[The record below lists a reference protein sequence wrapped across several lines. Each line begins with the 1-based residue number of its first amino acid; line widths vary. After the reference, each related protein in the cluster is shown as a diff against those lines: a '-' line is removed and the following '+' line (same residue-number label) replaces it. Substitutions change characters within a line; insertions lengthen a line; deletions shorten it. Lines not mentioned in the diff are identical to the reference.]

1 MSGTIDSSLIQQL
14 NESDRKTVLEYIQQE
29 SSKAKI
35 QTSVTSFTD
44 RCFKKCITR
53 DITSGN
59 LDADEEH
66 CMTDCLNQF
75 LDTNIKVVSILQSMQ
90 K

>member
-1 MSGTIDSSLIQQL
+1 MASTIDSALLQQL
-14 NESDRKTVLEYIQQE
+14 SDSDRKSVLEFIQQE

-35 QTSVTSFTD
+35 QTSVTGFTD

-59 LDADEEH
+59 LDADEEK
-66 CMTDCLNQF
+66 CMTDCLNRF